1 MFRLFRYYSI
11 ASAVAIVAVTVV
23 LAVFFRQH
31 EMAGL
36 IASAENQNVVLSQAF
51 ANTIW
56 PRFSSYVTTV
66 SEVDGDTLRA
76 RPETR
81 QIHEALVT
89 LAAGLPVLKIK
100 IYNLDGLTIY
110 SSQPGQIGAD
120 KSNNPGFMASARDGR
135 PASKL
140 SFRDTFSAFSGE
152 VENRDLVESYLPI
165 RRDDGTVEGVFE
177 LYTDVT
183 PAVARIDRSTT
194 KITVGM
200 LLVLTC
206 LYGVLSLIVRR
217 ADRILGRQYRE
228 LDRQVTE
235 RRLAEESLREAHDT
249 LEQRVTER
257 TVELES
263 EIAKHERTAAKL
275 RESEERFKDFAEA
288 ASDWFWEQDADLRF
302 TLATSQVYEKSGVE
316 AADHVGKTRR
326 DIVSLGVSEEQWRQ
340 HDADLA
346 ARRPFRD
353 FTFQRRNPSGD
364 LRDISIS
371 GKPVFDAAGRFKG
384 YRGMAR
390 DITEHRRAE
399 KALEASEARLAAI
412 LDIAPEAVISIDQR
426 EHIVLFN
433 QGAETL
439 FGYAADEVLGK
450 PLDML
455 LPVRARAIHAK
466 HIESFAHA
474 PESRRAFGERLE
486 ICALRKDGSEFPAEA
501 ALSKLVQGGE
511 LLFTIMLHDI
521 SERKRTEEALLAS
534 KQQAELANRAK
545 SEFLANMSHELRTPL
560 NAIIGFSEIIKS
572 ATFGPVGSPK
582 YREYAQDINESGQHL
597 LEVITDILDISKI
610 EAGKLDLDEE
620 VVDVPKAVKSCLP
633 LVNERAANAGLT
645 LEIEIADDL
654 PPLRADGRKLKQI
667 LLNLLSNAVKFTPA
681 GGTVTTRVWCRRDD
695 GYVFQVADTGIGI
708 APGDIPKVLA
718 PFGQADGTLA
728 RRFEGTGLGL
738 PLTKTLVELHGG
750 SFDLQSTLGV
760 GTTVTVRF
768 PADRIVSEA
777 AAETASPAI
786 RLMRAVT

>member
-140 SFRDTFSAFSGE
+140 SLRDTFSAFSGE
-152 VENRDLVESYLPI
+152 VENRSLVESYLPI

-183 PAVARIDRSTT
+183 PAVARIDRATT
-194 KITVGM
+194 KITVVM
-200 LLVLTC
+200 LLVLSC

-228 LDRQVTE
+228 LDHQATE

-340 HDADLA
+340 HEADLA

-353 FTFQRRNPSGD
+353 FTFQRRDPSGD
-364 LRDISIS
+364 LRDFSIS

-560 NAIIGFSEIIKS
+560 NAVIGFAQIIQGS
-572 ATFGPVGSPK
+572 LPETGQGPK
-582 YREYAQDINESGQHL
+582 LREYAGDIASSGQHL
-597 LEVITDILDISKI
+597 LELINDILDLSKI
-610 EAGKLDLDEE
+610 EAGTEELQEEAVEVTEVIGSCISMIKPRAESNELDLITE
-620 VVDVPKAVKSCLP
+620 VVDGLP
-633 LVNERAANAGLT
+633 ALY
-645 LEIEIADDL
+645 
-654 PPLRADGRKLKQI
+654 ADGRKLRQI
-667 LLNLLSNAVKFTPA
+667 LINLLSNAVKFTPS
-681 GGTVTTRVWCRRDD
+681 GGTVTVRAWHRAGD
-695 GYVFQVADTGIGI
+695 GHVFQVADTGIGI
-708 APGDIPKVLA
+708 ALEDIPKALA
-718 PFGQADGTLA
+718 RFGQIEDQLN
-728 RRFEGTGLGL
+728 RNYEGTGLGL
-738 PLTKTLVELHGG
+738 ALTKSLVELHGG
-750 SFDLQSTLGV
+750 SLDLQSTLGV

-768 PADRIVSEA
+768 PEERVLQRVDEA
-777 AAETASPAI
+777 NPAEQDLQEAS
-786 RLMRAVT
+786 